1 MRPMQPHAID
11 ADNAND
17 SDHANNSDSDSGI
30 ISRKPTIVDL

>member
-1 MRPMQPHAID
+1 MQPHAID